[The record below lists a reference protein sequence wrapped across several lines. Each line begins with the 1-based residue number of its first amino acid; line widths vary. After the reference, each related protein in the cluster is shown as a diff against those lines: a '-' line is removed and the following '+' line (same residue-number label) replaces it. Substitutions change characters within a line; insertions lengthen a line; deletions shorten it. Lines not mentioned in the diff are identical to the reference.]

1 MVGGRR
7 GPQTVPMRAVVCHE
21 QNLQVSEL
29 PDPVP
34 GPGQVLLKV
43 LRTGICGS
51 DLHARVHSDATADM
65 AAEVGYDHFMR
76 SGSPV
81 VLGHEFVGEV
91 VAYGPRTRGRWK
103 PGTRVVSL
111 PLLETDDGL
120 HMTGLSP
127 HAPGGYAELMV
138 VSEAVTFEVPDG
150 VDVEH
155 AATTEPLAVAWHAVR
170 KGRVGRK
177 DVAVVVGCGPIGLA
191 VVLMLKAHGVRTV
204 VASDFS
210 PGRRA
215 LAERCGADVVVDPAV
230 ESPWDRFADDARYL
244 TTAPDLMQLGMST
257 MKRLRAVPFLP
268 WPRVF
273 QAAEKLGA
281 LPTGPVVFECVGVPG
296 IIEQVVTAAP
306 LQSRIV
312 VVGVCM
318 EPDTFRPSMAINKEV
333 ELRFAFCYDPA
344 EFHAT
349 LQMIADG
356 TVDPSPLLT
365 GTVGLDEVAD
375 AFGWLADPEQHAKIL
390 VDPSR

>member
-1 MVGGRR
+1 MVSGRR

-21 QNLQVSEL
+21 QDLQVTEL

-34 GPGQVLLKV
+34 GPGQVLLRV

-76 SGSPV
+76 SGSRV

-91 VAYGPRTRGRWK
+91 VSYGPRTRGRWK
-103 PGTRVVSL
+103 PGTRVVSM

-177 DVAVVVGCGPIGLA
+177 DVA
-191 VVLMLKAHGVRTV
+191 
-204 VASDFS
+204 
-210 PGRRA
+210 
-215 LAERCGADVVVDPAV
+215 
-230 ESPWDRFADDARYL
+230 
-244 TTAPDLMQLGMST
+244 
-257 MKRLRAVPFLP
+257 
-268 WPRVF
+268 
-273 QAAEKLGA
+273 
-281 LPTGPVVFECVGVPG
+281 
-296 IIEQVVTAAP
+296 
-306 LQSRIV
+306 
-312 VVGVCM
+312 
-318 EPDTFRPSMAINKEV
+318 
-333 ELRFAFCYDPA
+333 
-344 EFHAT
+344 AT
-349 LQMIADG
+349 
-356 TVDPSPLLT
+356 
-365 GTVGLDEVAD
+365 
-375 AFGWLADPEQHAKIL
+375 
-390 VDPSR
+390 